1 LLGKTSARKVE
12 EISKELRACE
22 DSRLETVQRNQD
34 LVLEIENLKALLAK
48 GAPKI
53 KEEDMEFLVQHI
65 EVLKTE
71 KEDLVKMVRGME
83 QELTVFRNEREVYLR
98 DNEQYVRQLSDMHHL
113 KSLNSSMTK
122 QIEDLKFQLHK
133 EKKPRNF
140 LEEISFLEQQV
151 ALLVEEK
158 GQLRKHILKLESD
171 LDSSLK
177 LISKT
182 FHEYDSSKN
191 DTFEKL
197 KIQMGHMTEELVRER
212 GRKISAQEQ
221 VVEQ

>member
-1 LLGKTSARKVE
+1 
-12 EISKELRACE
+12 
-22 DSRLETVQRNQD
+22 
-34 LVLEIENLKALLAK
+34 
-48 GAPKI
+48 
-53 KEEDMEFLVQHI
+53 
-65 EVLKTE
+65 
-71 KEDLVKMVRGME
+71 
-83 QELTVFRNEREVYLR
+83 
-98 DNEQYVRQLSDMHHL
+98 
-113 KSLNSSMTK
+113 MTK